1 MEAEFRNVTVT
12 ARACLPLGVEDA
24 RITGEGHLELVLSD
38 GSAVDAGALPTP
50 SLTLPATV
58 LEWHS
63 GTDPSS
69 GTVHP
74 TEAEKAANREK
85 ILAALSAETGQSRV
99 FLSAEGLLI
108 PASYRAGDH
117 GFSFLA
123 ATSNGIRRYQLG
135 VYSGGSYYQFSEN
148 CVLGEVDEA
157 SPMPVSSEAV
167 ADYVAAALS
176 GTLPASEAS

>member
-12 ARACLPLGVEDA
+12 ARACLPLGIEDA
-24 RITGEGHLELVLSD
+24 RISEEGHLELVLSD
-38 GSAVDAGALPTP
+38 GSVTDAGALPVPTV
-50 SLTLPATV
+50 TLPATV

-74 TEAEKAANREK
+74 TDAEKAANKEK
-85 ILAALSAETGQSRV
+85 ILAALSSAVGQERV

-108 PASYRAGDH
+108 PTSHKVGNH

-123 ATSNGIRRYQLG
+123 VTSSGIRRYQIG
-135 VYSGGSYYQFSEN
+135 VYSDGSYYQFSEN

-167 ADYVAAALS
+167 ADHVAAAMA

>member
-1 MEAEFRNVTVT
+1 MEAEFRDLTVA
-12 ARACLPLGVEDA
+12 ARACLPLGIEDA
-24 RITGEGHLELVLSD
+24 RISEEGHLELVLSD
-38 GSAVDAGALPTP
+38 GSVIDAGALPVP
-50 SLTLPATV
+50 AVSLPATV

-74 TEAEKAANREK
+74 TAAEKAANKEK
-85 ILAALSAETGQSRV
+85 ILAALSSDVGRGRV
-99 FLSAEGLLI
+99 FLSVEGLLI
-108 PASYRAGDH
+108 PASCKVGDH

-123 ATSNGIRRYQLG
+123 VTSSVMRRYELG

-148 CVLGEVDEA
+148 CVLGEVDEG
-157 SPMPVSSEAV
+157 SQMPVSSEAV
-167 ADYVAAALS
+167 ADYVAAAMS